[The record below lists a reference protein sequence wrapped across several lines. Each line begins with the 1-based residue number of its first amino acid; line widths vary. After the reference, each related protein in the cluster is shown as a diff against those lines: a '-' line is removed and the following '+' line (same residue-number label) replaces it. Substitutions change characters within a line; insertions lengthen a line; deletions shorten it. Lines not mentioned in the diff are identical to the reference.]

1 MKSPLPRSL
10 QVESECSA
18 PGEKVK
24 FLGTREQ
31 RVTHIIIFIMVGL
44 SAFLSPI
51 LKKIPMPVLYGVFL
65 YMGINSLDGL
75 QFFDR
80 ILLFFMP
87 KKYQPDYPYLRQIP
101 LTRVHLFTIIQLFCF
116 ILLWLIQTFKAT
128 SIMFPIMLVLLIGIR
143 KLLDFVFTRHEL
155 KMLDDVFPQTKRK
168 EKMEEEEVRRKSI
181 DNGAFILQDDPGTEL
196 RHRKL
201 GLDHVHFQD
210 DNFPDYDE
218 FQEEDA
224 IHIKHK
230 IGHNVAPD
238 ILNKN

>member
-1 MKSPLPRSL
+1 
-10 QVESECSA
+10 
-18 PGEKVK
+18 
-24 FLGTREQ
+24 
-31 RVTHIIIFIMVGL
+31 
-44 SAFLSPI
+44 
-51 LKKIPMPVLYGVFL
+51 
-65 YMGINSLDGL
+65 
-75 QFFDR
+75 
-80 ILLFFMP
+80 
-87 KKYQPDYPYLRQIP
+87 
-101 LTRVHLFTIIQLFCF
+101 
-116 ILLWLIQTFKAT
+116 
-128 SIMFPIMLVLLIGIR
+128 MFPIMLVLLIGIR

-181 DNGAFILQDDPGTEL
+181 DNGAFILQDDPDTEL

-201 GLDHVHFQD
+201 GLDNVHFQD

-230 IGHNVAPD
+230 IGNNVAPD